1 MRSGVRG
8 FSPAALRAARA
19 AADLRTDELAHLLGV
34 TRQAVGNWENGTA
47 KPGPPTLVE
56 LATALRVQPG
66 DLVPIREADLQ
77 IGDLRALAGLT
88 QVQAARA
95 TGIAVG
101 ALAEIE
107 RGLKAVDAAR
117 AKALATAYGVPVER
131 LAAVWQ
137 RAHAATATRLRSR

>member
-56 LATALRVQPG
+56 LASVLRVQPG
-66 DLVPIREADLQ
+66 DLVPIRESDLL

-88 QVQAARA
+88 QAQAAKMA
-95 TGIAVG
+95 GIPVG
-101 ALAEIE
+101 TLAEIE
-107 RGLKAVDAAR
+107 RGLRSVDETRVA
-117 AKALATAYGVPVER
+117 ALAAAFGVPVNR
-131 LAAVWQ
+131 VGAVW
-137 RAHAATATRLRSR
+137 RRTIDIATTRLRSR